1 MGNQSQFGQQVYAV
15 ASQPLSA
22 IEPPTILHP
31 GSAGLSAYGEGK
43 APAGLQTTAQWL
55 QEARDTWE
63 QVNQVRTVG
72 DPELTED
79 GQVLRVHQV
88 AERAIDRIGKGYD
101 RARTALATA
110 EAGYQAEID
119 IATRMTPTAHSAE
132 IRAIIRAMPE
142 QERYTTLISAMDS
155 GDAVTL
161 AAVLNAPG
169 ITSGLT
175 NEQVLNLRSM
185 YQRKVAPDAV
195 ASLEAVRK
203 AQRKIVDAF
212 DQVLEHSDALALR
225 QRAGAVKER
234 QRQAQEAARLA
245 EGTPAANFN
254 Y

>member
-15 ASQPLSA
+15 ASQQIGA
-22 IEPPTILHP
+22 IEPPAILHP
-31 GSAGLSAYGEGK
+31 GAAGLSAYGEGK

-101 RARTALATA
+101 RARQALATA

-119 IATRMTPTAHSAE
+119 TATRMTPTAHASE
-132 IRAIIRAMPE
+132 IRAVVRAMPE
-142 QERYTTLISAMDS
+142 QERYSTLINAMNG
-155 GDAVTL
+155 GDVVTL

-175 NEQVLNLRSM
+175 NDQVANLRSM
-185 YQRKVAPDAV
+185 YQRKAAPDAV
-195 ASLEAVRK
+195 ASLEAVHK
-203 AQRKIVDAF
+203 AQRKVMAAF
-212 DQVLEHSDALALR
+212 DQVLEQSDVLALR

-234 QRQAQEAARLA
+234 QRQAKEAARLA
-245 EGTPAANFN
+245 EGGLDRWSV
-254 Y
+254 